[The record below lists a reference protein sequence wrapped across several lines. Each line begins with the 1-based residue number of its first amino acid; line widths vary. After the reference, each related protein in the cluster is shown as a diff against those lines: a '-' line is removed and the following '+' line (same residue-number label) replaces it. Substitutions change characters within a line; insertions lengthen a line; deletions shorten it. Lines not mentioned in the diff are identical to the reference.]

1 MPLPHLL
8 SLTPPSPTIVPQGIE
23 LEKSLSVLS
32 LPEPAPDSPEAAGC
46 RAEARASVNTREAAR
61 QLNFNNPN
69 QMDRVRQMEADAESR
84 AFTDCMRRLG
94 LIRGGGVEPV
104 RRPGMGF

>member
-1 MPLPHLL
+1 MIRLLPALPALL
-8 SLTPPSPTIVPQGIE
+8 LLAACSASPQTARAPARPATP
-23 LEKSLSVLS
+23 
-32 LPEPAPDSPEAAGC
+32 ADSPEAAGC

-61 QLNFNNPN
+61 QVNFNNPN